1 LAGRVH
7 YDLRVIELSP
17 GDVVERAGYTIAAI
31 GVAHRVEAFGY
42 VLYEDDRPGE
52 FDPETAVRLGLTP
65 GPEFGQVQRGATIRG
80 IGPEHVLGP
89 PRPGRKLVLSGDTG
103 RSEALEVA
111 AHRADLLVH
120 EATFAEEE
128 LERALVTQHSTA
140 AQAAAVARDAG
151 VTMLALTHFSSRYPP
166 AVLRDEARAVFTP
179 TVLPRDFD
187 TIEIPLPERGPP
199 ALVRWKDRPAAEREP
214 DTEPQTTMEPER
226 TVELR

>member
-1 LAGRVH
+1 
-7 YDLRVIELSP
+7 
-17 GDVVERAGYTIAAI
+17 
-31 GVAHRVEAFGY
+31 
-42 VLYEDDRPGE
+42 
-52 FDPETAVRLGLTP
+52 
-65 GPEFGQVQRGATIRG
+65 
-80 IGPEHVLGP
+80 
-89 PRPGRKLVLSGDTG
+89 
-103 RSEALEVA
+103 VA

-166 AVLRDEARAVFTP
+166 AVLREEARAVFTP